1 MSMYFKTNESLIG
14 AKVILGHESIHLR
27 WAVTWDNTKFK
38 IEKAR
43 ILLFSNIITELMVI
57 VHLPL
62 EDRIIRRWGSFISI
76 CLF

>member
-1 MSMYFKTNESLIG
+1 MSMYFKTNESLTG

-27 WAVTWDNTKFK
+27 WAVFWDNTKFK

-57 VHLPL
+57 VQLPL
-62 EDRIIRRWGSFISI
+62 EDRIIRR
-76 CLF
+76 L